1 MVDVA
6 AERPCVFV
14 VNDDT
19 AFLQLMEQL
28 LDDEGY
34 RAVTLRSS
42 KTARGRIAE
51 EQPDL
56 VVLDIRLN
64 NQESDLL
71 LLDLLSLDPTTRSIP
86 VIVASANLQPLASRE
101 EELAGKGIYVLAKPF
116 DIADLGRLIRTALA
130 RRSVA

>member
-1 MVDVA
+1 MVDLA

-34 RAVTLRSS
+34 RAVTLGSS
-42 KTARGRIAE
+42 KNARGRIAE

-64 NQESDLL
+64 SQESDLL
-71 LLDLLSLDPTTRSIP
+71 LLDLLSLDPATRSIP

-101 EELAGKGIYVLAKPF
+101 VELAERGIYVLAKPF
-116 DIADLGRLIRTALA
+116 DIDDLATLTRMALA
-130 RRSVA
+130 ARPVT